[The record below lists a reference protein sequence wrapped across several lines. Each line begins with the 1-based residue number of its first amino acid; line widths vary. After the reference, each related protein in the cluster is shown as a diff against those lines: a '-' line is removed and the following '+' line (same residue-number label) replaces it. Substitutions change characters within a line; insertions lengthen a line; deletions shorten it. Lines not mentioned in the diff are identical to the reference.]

1 MTGKTTAAITHYRGR
16 VDIEDVSFDGT
27 SFCACFAVSTPMTTD
42 VDLRFTV
49 DRSTGFIA
57 GTADIGKFMSV
68 SIEGLVV
75 Q

>member
-1 MTGKTTAAITHYRGR
+1 
-16 VDIEDVSFDGT
+16 
-27 SFCACFAVSTPMTTD
+27 MTTD

-49 DRSTGFIA
+49 DRPTGFIV
-57 GTADIGKFMSV
+57 GTVDIGKFMSV